1 MRRLLLVRHGETAWN
16 AEHRWQGQTD
26 VPLSEVGEAQAAA
39 VARVVAAAE
48 PVWVVSSDL
57 SRAWVTAKHIASA
70 CGLSVEVD
78 HRLREF
84 DLGTLEG
91 MTLKEVRA
99 LTGLA
104 RPDWA
109 AYGGEDRETFKQR
122 YQAALEEAAGSLAPG
137 ETGVVVTHGA
147 ALRRGLV
154 RFLGWPDSTEAGL
167 GSVSNCGFVELTRLY
182 DDPWRLTAYNR
193 VVSIS

>member
-16 AEHRWQGQTD
+16 AERRWQGQTD

-39 VARVVAAAE
+39 VAPVVAAFG
-48 PVWVVSSDL
+48 PVSVVTSDL

-70 CGLSVEVD
+70 CGLSVEID
-78 HRLREF
+78 QRFREF
-84 DLGTLEG
+84 DLGSLEG
-91 MTLKEVRA
+91 LTLDEVRA
-99 LTGLA
+99 LTGMA
-104 RPDWA
+104 RPAWS
-109 AYGGEDRETFKQR
+109 AYGGESIEAFQGR
-122 YQAALEEAAGSLAPG
+122 YVPALEDAAGSLGPG

-154 RFLGWPDSTEAGL
+154 AFLGWPDAAEAAL
-167 GSVSNCGFVELTRLY
+167 GSVANCGIVELSQEH